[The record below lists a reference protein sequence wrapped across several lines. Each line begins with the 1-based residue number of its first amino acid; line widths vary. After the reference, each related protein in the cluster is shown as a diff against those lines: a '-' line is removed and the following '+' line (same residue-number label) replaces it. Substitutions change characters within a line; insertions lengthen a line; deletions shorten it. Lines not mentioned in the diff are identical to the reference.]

1 MEICVASYV
10 KPLPF
15 MILYDEEVDTMWYVI
30 RESTCKVYVLVDCE
44 PFPIAYIYNT
54 IALQKKY

>member
-1 MEICVASYV
+1 MEICVAICQA
-10 KPLPF
+10 PTF
-15 MILYDEEVDTMWYVI
+15 HDLYDEEVDTMWYVI